1 MDTLVGKRIVAG
13 ICGGIAAYKAASIV
27 SKLAQAGADVT
38 VIMTRAACE
47 FIAPMTFETLS
58 RHRVLTDLWDEPL
71 AHVELAYN
79 ADLFVVM
86 PATYNIIGKLAH
98 GIADDLLTTTLA
110 ATRAPVLIIPAMESQ
125 MYTNPIFQEN
135 KERLSR
141 LGYRFVEPETGHLA
155 SGRSGIGRFPS
166 EEKILKAIEEILAER
181 ALLRGHRVL
190 VTAGPTREMLDPMR
204 CITNKSSGKMGYAL
218 AEQARNFGADAVCLI
233 SGPTQLE
240 PPAGVECVRVES
252 AEEMREAVLKRFAQ
266 YDLILMAAAVADW
279 RPKRVFSQKLKKAGA
294 REITLVLEKT
304 PDILAE
310 LGRRKE
316 KDQILVG
323 FAAETEKL
331 LEHAREK
338 LKEKNLDI
346 VVANDITA
354 PGAGPEVETNIVTL
368 LYRDGRSERLPCLPK
383 REVAREILRRV
394 VALTPPCGHPSPVA
408 PPGVWGRG

>member
-1 MDTLVGKRIVAG
+1 MNTLAGKKIAAG

-27 SKLAQAGADVT
+27 SKLVQAGATVT

-47 FIAPMTFETLS
+47 FITPMTFQSLS
-58 RHRVLTDLWDEPL
+58 HNKVLTDLWDEPL
-71 AHVELAYN
+71 AHVKLAYD
-79 ADLFVVM
+79 ADLFVLM

-110 ATRAPVLIIPAMESQ
+110 ATRAPVLVVPAMESQ
-125 MYTNPIFQEN
+125 MYTNPVFQEN
-135 KERLSR
+135 KKKLTE
-141 LGYRFVEPETGHLA
+141 LGYRFLEPETGRLA
-155 SGRSGIGRFPS
+155 SGREGIGRFPS
-166 EEKILKAIEEILAER
+166 EEKIIKAIEEILAER
-181 ALLRGHRVL
+181 ALLKGHRVL

-218 AEQARNFGADAVCLI
+218 AEQARNLGADSVCLI

-240 PPAGVECVRVES
+240 PPSGVECVRVES
-252 AEEMREAVLKRFAQ
+252 AEEMKEAVLQRFSQ
-266 YDLILMAAAVADW
+266 FDVILMAAAVADW
-279 RPKRVFSQKLKKAGA
+279 RPKKVFAQKLKKSGT
-294 REITLVLEKT
+294 RELTIVLEKT
-304 PDILAE
+304 PDILSE
-310 LGRRKE
+310 LGKRKK
-316 KDQILVG
+316 KDQIVVG

-368 LYRDGRSERLPCLPK
+368 LYRDGKSETLPCLPK
-383 REVAREILRRV
+383 HEVAREILRRV
-394 VALTPPCGHPSPVA
+394 AQLLL
-408 PPGVWGRG
+408 

>member
-1 MDTLVGKRIVAG
+1 MGTLAGKRIVAG
-13 ICGGIAAYKAASIV
+13 ICGGIAVYKAASVV
-27 SKLAQAGADVT
+27 SKLVQAGADVR

-58 RHRVLTDLWDEPL
+58 HHRVLTDLWDEPL
-71 AHVELAYN
+71 AHVELAYS
-79 ADLFVVM
+79 ADLFVLM

-110 ATRAPVLIIPAMESQ
+110 ATRAPVLVIPAMESQ
-125 MYTNPIFQEN
+125 MYSNPILQEN
-135 KERLSR
+135 KKKLTE
-141 LGYRFVEPETGHLA
+141 LGYRFLEPEKGRLA
-155 SGRSGIGRFPS
+155 SGREGIGRFPS
-166 EEKILKAIEEILAER
+166 EEKILTAIEEILTEH
-181 ALLRGHRVL
+181 ALLKGHRVL

-218 AEQARNFGADAVCLI
+218 AEQARNFGADSVHLI

-240 PPAGVECVRVES
+240 PPAGVEYVRVES
-252 AEEMREAVLKRFAQ
+252 AEEMKNAVLERFAQ
-266 YDLILMAAAVADW
+266 FDLILMAAAVADW
-279 RPKRVFSQKLKKAGA
+279 RPKKVFSQKLKKSGA
-294 REITLVLEKT
+294 RELALVLEKT

-310 LGRRKE
+310 LGRRK
-316 KDQILVG
+316 KKSQILVG

-346 VVANDITA
+346 VVVNDITA

-368 LYRDGRSERLPCLPK
+368 LYRDGKSETLPCLPK
-383 REVAREILRRV
+383 HEVAKEILRRV
-394 VALTPPCGHPSPVA
+394 AQLL
-408 PPGVWGRG
+408 

>member
-1 MDTLVGKRIVAG
+1 MDTLAGKRIVAG

-27 SKLAQAGADVT
+27 SKLTQAGAEVT

-58 RHRVLTDLWDEPL
+58 RRRVLTDLWDEPL
-71 AHVELAYN
+71 AHVELAYD

-110 ATRAPVLIIPAMESQ
+110 ATRAPVLVIPAMESQ
-125 MYTNPIFQEN
+125 MYTNSVFQEN
-135 KERLSR
+135 KEKLSK
-141 LGYRFVEPETGHLA
+141 LGYRFLEPEAGRLA
-155 SGRSGIGRFPS
+155 SGREGVGRFPS
-166 EEKILKAIEEILAER
+166 EERILKAIAEILAER
-181 ALLRGHRVL
+181 SLLKGRRVL

-218 AEQARNFGADAVCLI
+218 AEQARNFGADSVYLI

-240 PPAGVECVRVES
+240 LPFGVECVKVES
-252 AEEMREAVLKRFAQ
+252 AEEMKEAVLERFAQ
-266 YDLILMAAAVADW
+266 FDLILMAAAVADW
-279 RPKRVFSQKLKKAGA
+279 RPKKVFSQKLKKSGA
-294 REITLVLEKT
+294 RELTLVLEKT

-310 LGRRKE
+310 LGKRK
-316 KDQILVG
+316 KKGQIVVG

-368 LYRDGRSERLPCLPK
+368 LYRDGRSETLPCLPK

-394 VALTPPCGHPSPVA
+394 AQLL
-408 PPGVWGRG
+408 

>member
-1 MDTLVGKRIVAG
+1 MDTLAGKRIVAG

-27 SKLAQAGADVT
+27 SKLAQAGADVR

-47 FIAPMTFETLS
+47 FITPMTFETLS

-71 AHVELAYN
+71 AHVEFAYE

-110 ATRAPVLIIPAMESQ
+110 ATRAPVLVIPAMESQ

-135 KERLSR
+135 KKKLAE
-141 LGYRFVEPETGHLA
+141 LGYRFVEPERGHLA

-166 EEKILKAIEEILAER
+166 EEKILKAIEEIFTER
-181 ALLRGHRVL
+181 SLLKGQRVL

-218 AEQARNFGADAVCLI
+218 AEQARDFGADSVCLI
-233 SGPTQLE
+233 TGPTQLE
-240 PPAGVECVRVES
+240 LPAGVECVKVES
-252 AEEMREAVLKRFAQ
+252 AKEMREAVLERFAQ
-266 YDLILMAAAVADW
+266 FDLVLMAAAVADW
-279 RPKRVFSQKLKKAGA
+279 RPKKVFSQKLKKSGA
-294 REITLVLEKT
+294 RELTLVLEKT

-310 LGRRKE
+310 LGRRKK

-338 LKEKNLDI
+338 LTEKNLDI

-368 LYRDGRSERLPCLPK
+368 LYRDGRSETLPCLPK

-394 VALTPPCGHPSPVA
+394 SQLL
-408 PPGVWGRG
+408 

>member
-1 MDTLVGKRIVAG
+1 MSTLSGKKIVAG
-13 ICGGIAAYKAASIV
+13 ICGGIAAYKAANIV
-27 SKLAQAGADVT
+27 SKLAQAGADVR

-47 FIAPMTFETLS
+47 FVAPMTFESLS
-58 RHRVLTDLWDEPL
+58 HNKVLTDLWDEPL
-71 AHVELAYN
+71 AHVELAYS
-79 ADLFVVM
+79 ADLFVLM

-110 ATRAPVLIIPAMESQ
+110 APRAPVLVVPAMESQ

-135 KERLSR
+135 KKKLTE
-141 LGYRFVEPETGHLA
+141 LGYRFLEPEAGHLA
-155 SGRSGIGRFPS
+155 SGREGIGRFPS
-166 EEKILKAIEEILAER
+166 EEKILRAIEEIFTER
-181 ALLRGHRVL
+181 SLLKGWRVL

-218 AEQARNFGADAVCLI
+218 AEQARNFGADKVCLI

-240 PPAGVECVRVES
+240 PPPGVEYVRVES
-252 AEEMREAVLKRFAQ
+252 AEEMKEAVLKRFVQ
-266 YDLILMAAAVADW
+266 CNLILMAAAVADW
-279 RPKRVFSQKLKKAGA
+279 RPKKVFAQKLKKSGA
-294 REITLVLEKT
+294 RELTIVLEKT
-304 PDILAE
+304 PDILSE
-310 LGRRKE
+310 LGKRK
-316 KDQILVG
+316 KKNQILVG

-368 LYRDGRSERLPCLPK
+368 LDRDGKSETLPCLLK
-383 REVAREILRRV
+383 NEIAAEILRRV
-394 VALTPPCGHPSPVA
+394 VRRIAHHTS
-408 PPGVWGRG
+408 